1 MQYSLERICRLPWAS
16 RLRKGTD
23 LDAEYLSRY
32 LPLFVAIVAATGFV
46 AMSLVLSLILAP
58 KQFSRL
64 KRVIYECGMQS
75 QGNTWRQMHIRY
87 YLYAILFVIFAVE
100 IVFIFPWTVVV
111 RDIGT
116 FAFVEMLVFMGILF
130 FGLVYAWKKGALDWW

>member
-1 MQYSLERICRLPWAS
+1 MQ
-16 RLRKGTD
+16 
-23 LDAEYLSRY
+23 AEYLESY
-32 LPLFVAIVAATGFV
+32 LPLFVAVIAATGFV
-46 AMSLVLSLILAP
+46 AVSLVLSMVLAP

-64 KRVIYECGMQS
+64 KRTIYECGMQS
-75 QGNTWRQMHIRY
+75 QGNSWRQMHMRY

-100 IVFIFPWTVVV
+100 TVFIFPWTVVV